1 MNSEKKSQESN
12 IKSENKKPNL
22 IKQLMRLPFSMADN
36 ISRILKFSIRTKI
49 SFNYIALFAIIVFMT
64 LLIAVSGY
72 LYYVRDMVSN
82 ENQSNFERITVAMD
96 TFEKNGDL
104 GQLAIEINIIR
115 AAGRNSE
122 TAILVMNKDG
132 KTIAST
138 ESTYPINNYSF
149 IRASNPIYNN
159 FSFFSILSY
168 GLMPAEFEYGE
179 YRIVFFDDIWDQLSN
194 LGVFI
199 LLMTISLLIG
209 FFMIWFLG
217 GMSLKRVLSPI
228 NKITKTAQQINTQ
241 NLDMRI
247 DVGESK
253 YELRD
258 LSLTINAMIDRIQ
271 DGYGKQQRFVSD
283 VSHELR
289 TPISVIHGYANMLDR
304 WGKKDPEVLQESIDA
319 LKHESANMADLVE
332 KLLFLA
338 RHDGDTLKY
347 EMSRLNLSEL
357 VEDIIKETEMID
369 STHPFESRTMKDI
382 YINGDVNRIKQMI
395 RIFVDNAIKYTP
407 EGKAISIKI
416 FAEDNWA
423 VVEIKDQGIGISEKD
438 MNNIFERFFRADESR
453 TRTTGG
459 YGLGLSISKI
469 IVLQHGGKIKVRS
482 KPGAGSIF
490 SVYLPV
496 DPEHS

>member
-1 MNSEKKSQESN
+1 MKNESE
-12 IKSENKKPNL
+12 KPNL
-22 IKQLMRLPFSMADN
+22 IKQLMRLPFSIADN
-36 ISRILKFSIRTKI
+36 ISRILRFSIRTKI
-49 SFNYIALFAIIVFMT
+49 SFNYIALYTIIVFMT
-64 LLIAVSGY
+64 FFIAVSGY
-72 LYYVRDMVSN
+72 LYYVRNIVGN
-82 ENQSNFERITVAMD
+82 ENQGNYERVTMALD
-96 TFEKNGDL
+96 TFGNNGDL
-104 GQLAIEINIIR
+104 GQLALEINNIKD
-115 AAGRNSE
+115 ASKNSKTE
-122 TAILVMNKDG
+122 ILVMDNNG
-132 KTIAST
+132 LTMVST
-138 ESTYPINNYSF
+138 DNTYPVKNYAL
-149 IRASNPIYNN
+149 IRGSNPIYSN
-159 FSFFSILSY
+159 FSFYSIVSY
-168 GLMPAEFEYGE
+168 GLMPAEFEYGD
-179 YRIVFFDDIWDQLSN
+179 YRVIFFDEIWDQLNN

-199 LLMTISLLIG
+199 ILMTISLLVG

-217 GMSLKRVLSPI
+217 GMRLKRVLSPI
-228 NKITKTAQQINTQ
+228 NKITKTAQKINTQ

-258 LSLTINAMIDRIQ
+258 LSLTINEMIDRIQ

-289 TPISVIHGYANMLDR
+289 TPISVINGYANMLDR

-319 LKHESANMADLVE
+319 LKVEAANMTDLVE

-347 EMSRLNLSEL
+347 ELSRLNLSEL
-357 VEDIIKETEMID
+357 VDDIFKETELID
-369 STHPFESRTMKDI
+369 STHQIESSTVEDI
-382 YINGDVNRIKQMI
+382 FINGDSNRIKQMI

-407 EGKAISIKI
+407 EGKSIFIKT
-416 FAEDNWA
+416 FTEGKWA

-490 SVYLPV
+490 SAYLPV
-496 DPEHS
+496 SQE